1 MPPRRNLMRDDAYAY
16 SGSSRTGGN
25 DPRWETADATSP
37 DKRQRA
43 RAEWLMCSIT
53 ARLQW
58 GQPRGMLSRVLS
70 PGGLGKLRIPTN
82 QLILRYHRVPS
93 VGREVQNRSGCLSK
107 CR

>member
-43 RAEWLMCSIT
+43 RADVQHNGKAPMGT
-53 ARLQW
+53 A
-58 GQPRGMLSRVLS
+58 PRNAKQGYFHQA
-70 PGGLGKLRIPTN
+70 G
-82 QLILRYHRVPS
+82 
-93 VGREVQNRSGCLSK
+93 
-107 CR
+107 